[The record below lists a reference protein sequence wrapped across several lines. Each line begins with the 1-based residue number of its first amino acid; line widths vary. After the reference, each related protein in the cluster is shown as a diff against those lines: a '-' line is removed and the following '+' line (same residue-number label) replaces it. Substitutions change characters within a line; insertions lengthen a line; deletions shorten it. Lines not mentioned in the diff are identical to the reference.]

1 MEWLLHQPIALG
13 ETVACGKIDLV
24 PLLAGHFPIACGCA
38 HANALGLGGADNGGT
53 KLWWDKNPN
62 H

>member
-1 MEWLLHQPIALG
+1 MPYPANLYTNDNAAV
-13 ETVACGKIDLV
+13 T
-24 PLLAGHFPIACGCA
+24 AGVK
-38 HANALGLGGADNGGT
+38 LLGGADNGGT

>member
-1 MEWLLHQPIALG
+1 MPYPSTLYD
-13 ETVACGKIDLV
+13 T
-24 PLLAGHFPIACGCA
+24 
-38 HANALGLGGADNGGT
+38 NAEAVKGGVKLLGGADNGGT

>member
-1 MEWLLHQPIALG
+1 MPYPEPLYTDEATRNRVMEGVAL
-13 ETVACGKIDLV
+13 
-24 PLLAGHFPIACGCA
+24 
-38 HANALGLGGADNGGT
+38 LGGADNGGT